1 MNKKFN
7 LAHLISIVF
16 VAMTVTFSLTMA
28 VSTEMFEE
36 RVSAVTQKEELY
48 EKLSDIDTI
57 VRENYYFAIDN
68 TTLNDNL
75 ASGYVRGI
83 SDIESKYYTSSE
95 MQTVQDVSQGKSF
108 GLGLEIYKSRDH
120 QGYMYIYKVYP
131 GSPAD
136 IQGVTTGTFIKSI
149 DGVSTAQMTIEVAQE
164 LLLATEPKTIELEI
178 ISEEEALVPIVSE
191 EGVAEIQASPEA
203 ISEEDEEGISE
214 DEEETTTALGVI
226 SLIHS
231 VYDTQVMTSQKIG
244 DYGYIDINML
254 TERTASDFEYA
265 LNNLISQSITGIVID
280 LRDNQS
286 KEFDYAAEVADIM
299 AKEGT
304 IMSATYQSG
313 ETKVLY
319 TSDETSTDL
328 PVVVITNEETGY
340 AAEML
345 TVILKD
351 SNGAK
356 TVGATTMGKGTIQS
370 MFRLT
375 DGSGVEL
382 TIASLVPTVSESY
395 NGVGIKADYE
405 KLYETEITYELPIEE
420 DIQVQRSFEVLAN
433 LILQR

>member
-1 MNKKFN
+1 MKKKFN

-28 VSTEMFEE
+28 ISTEMFED

-48 EKLSDIDTI
+48 EKLSDIDTL

-75 ASGYVRGI
+75 ASGYVRGL
-83 SDIESKYYTSSE
+83 SDIESKYFTSAE
-95 MQTVQDVSQGKSF
+95 MQTLQDVSQGKSF
-108 GLGLEIYKSRDH
+108 GLGLEIYKSKDH

-136 IQGVTTGTFIKSI
+136 IQGVTTGSFIKSI
-149 DGVSTAQMTIEVAQE
+149 DGVSTVQMTIDVAQE
-164 LLLATEPKTIELEI
+164 LLLSTEPKTVELEI
-178 ISEEEALVPIVSE
+178 ISEEEALIPIVPEEGVDTAQAVSE
-191 EGVAEIQASPEA
+191 EDVV
-203 ISEEDEEGISE
+203 EEEET
-214 DEEETTTALGVI
+214 DEEESTSALGLV
-226 SLIHS
+226 SLIHA
-231 VYDTQVMTSQKIG
+231 VYDTQVMSSQKIG
-244 DYGYIDINML
+244 DYGYIDVNML
-254 TERTASDFEYA
+254 TERSASDFEYA
-265 LNNLISQSITGIVID
+265 LNNLISQSITGLVVD

-286 KEFDYAAEVADIM
+286 KEFDYAAQVADIM

-304 IMSATYQSG
+304 IMSATYQTG

-319 TSDETSTDL
+319 TSNETSTDL
-328 PVVVITNEETGY
+328 PIVVITNEKTGY

-375 DGSGVEL
+375 DGSGIEL
-382 TIASLVPTVSESY
+382 TIASLVPTVSASY

-405 KLYETEITYELPIEE
+405 KLYETEITYELPIED

-433 LILQR
+433 LILQG

>member
-1 MNKKFN
+1 MKKKFN

-16 VAMTVTFSLTMA
+16 IAMTVTFSLTMTVA
-28 VSTEMFEE
+28 TQMFEE

-57 VRENYYFAIDN
+57 VRENYYFAIDS

-75 ASGYVRGI
+75 ASGYVVGLQ
-83 SDIESKYYTSSE
+83 DVESKYFTSAE
-95 MQTVQDVSQGKSF
+95 MQTLQDVSQGKSF
-108 GLGLEIYKSRDH
+108 GLGIEIYKSRDH
-120 QGYMYIYKVYP
+120 QGYMYIYKVHE

-136 IQGVTTGTFIKSI
+136 IMGVETGTFIKSI
-149 DGVSTAQMTIEVAQE
+149 DGVSTAQMTIETAQA
-164 LLLATEPKTIELEI
+164 LLISTEPKNVKLDI
-178 ISEEEALVPIVSE
+178 ISVEDALIPIVTDPAAAPAEVSEESDEEEEAS
-191 EGVAEIQASPEA
+191 S
-203 ISEEDEEGISE
+203 
-214 DEEETTTALGVI
+214 EEETTTAYGEI
-226 SLIHS
+226 ELIHA
-231 VYDTQVMTSQKIG
+231 VYDTQIMDSKKVG

-265 LNNLISQSITGIVID
+265 LNNLISQGVTGVVVD
-280 LRDNQS
+280 LRDNAS
-286 KEFDYAAEVADIM
+286 KEFDYAAQVADIM

-319 TSDETSTDL
+319 TSNETSTDL
-328 PVVVITNEETGY
+328 PVVVITNEGTGY

-370 MFRLT
+370 LFRLT
-375 DGSGVEL
+375 DGSGIEL

-395 NGVGIKADYE
+395 NAVGLKPDYE

-433 LILQR
+433 LILQQ